1 MGLKLLASFKM
12 TKIACCLAF
21 CMLIYHDEVTKRKV
35 QTFLL
40 DRHVG
45 VSVFELLPYNGE
57 GNEESCKH
65 SLSGISSCRLSFMQK
80 LIFFFW
86 GGGRREEMKN
96 GNVSTCRF
104 KIKSCILQICVSL
117 SSDT

>member
-21 CMLIYHDEVTKRKV
+21 CTLIYHDEVTKRKV
-35 QTFLL
+35 QNFLL

-45 VSVFELLPYNGE
+45 VSVFELLPYNVE

-65 SLSGISSCRLSFMQK
+65 SLSGISSCRLCFMQK
-80 LIFFFW
+80 LIF
-86 GGGRREEMKN
+86 GEGRNEKW
-96 GNVSTCRF
+96 
-104 KIKSCILQICVSL
+104 KCIYM
-117 SSDT
+117 

>member
-1 MGLKLLASFKM
+1 
-12 TKIACCLAF
+12 
-21 CMLIYHDEVTKRKV
+21 MLIYHDEVTKIKV
-35 QTFLL
+35 QNFLL

-45 VSVFELLPYNGE
+45 VSVFELLPYNVE

-80 LIFFFW
+80 LIL
-86 GGGRREEMKN
+86 GGRGREEMKN

-104 KIKSCILQICVSL
+104 KIKSSILQICVSL

>member
-21 CMLIYHDEVTKRKV
+21 CMLIYHDELTKRKV
-35 QTFLL
+35 QNILL

-45 VSVFELLPYNGE
+45 VSVFELLPYNVE

-80 LIFFFW
+80 LIL
-86 GGGRREEMKN
+86 GGGEGRK
-96 GNVSTCRF
+96 
-104 KIKSCILQICVSL
+104 
-117 SSDT
+117 